1 MSKQEVDSTAT
12 IQKEVRDSSPK
23 SVENIYKEAREKAIF
38 KENSQDS
45 SGVVLFTTAPNNLNW
60 RDVKRAFIESS
71 LGWVERVDLIPSGK
85 FKKAFI
91 YIEPNKW
98 NMESKQGEYE
108 HLQQGN
114 SIRVY
119 YQQERFFSTRISRTK
134 KTTREEAIKRVPR
147 VRVEMVQEES
157 RKEKQRRE
165 CV

>member
-1 MSKQEVDSTAT
+1 MSDQEIDSTAT
-12 IQKEVRDSSPK
+12 IQQEPSK
-23 SVENIYKEAREKAIF
+23 STQQEGVYKNAIF

-60 RDVKRAFIESS
+60 RDVKRAFIESG

-108 HLQQGN
+108 HLQSGN

-119 YQQERFFSTRISRTK
+119 YQQERFFSTRISTTK
-134 KTTREEAIKRVPR
+134 KTTREEAIRRVPR
-147 VRVEMVQEES
+147 VRVEMVQDS
-157 RKEKQRRE
+157 
-165 CV
+165 